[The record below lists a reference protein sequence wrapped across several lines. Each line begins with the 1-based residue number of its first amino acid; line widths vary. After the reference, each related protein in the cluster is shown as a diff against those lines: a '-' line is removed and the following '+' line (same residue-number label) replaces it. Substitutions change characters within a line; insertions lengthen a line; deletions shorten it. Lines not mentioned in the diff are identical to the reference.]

1 MPDVT
6 IFAPSPL
13 LTVTLEG
20 DPSGTDLHLHAG
32 GQGVWQSRMLRT
44 LGCSVTIC
52 AVLTGESGRVVQH
65 LLEDEGVTVR
75 AIVREGRGA
84 AYVHDRRSGERT
96 AVAEVAGDPLSR
108 HELDELYAL
117 TVREALTA
125 DLVLL
130 SGPHGEEVLPD
141 DVYRRL
147 AADLGAAGRPV
158 IVDLSGGRLAAAIE
172 GGVRLAK
179 VSDEEL
185 TRSGQAADASV
196 HALIAAAGALRT
208 AGAQSVV
215 VTRAGQESL
224 LVDGETSAA
233 VRVPVMEEVDTR
245 GAGDSLTAAIAASLA
260 AGDDLRDAVR
270 LGAAAGALNVT
281 RHGLGTGDA
290 EAIRRL
296 SEQVEITPIAA
307 DDSSVVS
314 LDELATKVEVDPA

>member
-13 LTVTLEG
+13 LTVTIEG
-20 DPSGTDLHLHAG
+20 GHDDTDLHLHAG
-32 GQGVWQSRMLRT
+32 GQGVWQARMLRT
-44 LGCSVTIC
+44 LGCSVTLC

-65 LLEDEGVTVR
+65 LLEDDGITVR
-75 AIVREGRGA
+75 AVPRDGRGA

-96 AVAEVAGDPLSR
+96 AIVEVEGDPLSR

-117 TVREALTA
+117 TLREALAA

-130 SGPHGEEVLPD
+130 SGPFGAQVLPD

-147 AADLGAAGRPV
+147 AADLGAAGRV
-158 IVDLSGGRLAAAIE
+158 VMVDLAGGRLTAAVE
-172 GGVRLAK
+172 GGVRLVK

-185 TRSGQAADASV
+185 TSSGQATDASV
-196 HALIAAAGALRT
+196 PALIEAARRLREAGAE
-208 AGAQSVV
+208 SVV
-215 VTRAGQESL
+215 VTRAGHASL
-224 LVDGETSAA
+224 VLDGDTASTA
-233 VRVPVMEEVDTR
+233 RVPVMEEVDTR

-260 AGDDLRDAVR
+260 TGDSLHDAVR

-296 SEQVEITPIAA
+296 SEQVEVMAIGA
-307 DDSSVVS
+307 DEGSLVS
-314 LDELATKVEVDPA
+314 LDDLATKVQVDGE

>member
-1 MPDVT
+1 MPDVM

-32 GQGVWQSRMLRT
+32 GQGVWQARMLRT
-44 LGCSVTIC
+44 LGCSVSIC
-52 AVLTGESGRVVQH
+52 SVLTGESGRVVQH
-65 LLEDEGVTVR
+65 LLEDDGITVH
-75 AIVREGRGA
+75 AVIREGRGA
-84 AYVHDRRSGERT
+84 AYVHDRRTGER
-96 AVAEVAGDPLSR
+96 APIVELEGDPLSR

-117 TVREALTA
+117 TLREALGS

-130 SGPHGEEVLPD
+130 SGPFGDEVLPD

-147 AADLGAAGRPV
+147 AADLRAAARPV
-158 IVDLSGGRLAAAIE
+158 VVDLAGGRLAAALD

-179 VSDEEL
+179 VSDAEL
-185 TRSGQAADASV
+185 TSSGQATDASV
-196 HALIAAAGALRT
+196 PALVAAAERLRG
-208 AGAQSVV
+208 AGAESVV
-215 VTRAGQESL
+215 VTRAGHASL
-224 LVDGETSAA
+224 VLDGATAA
-233 VRVPVMEEVDTR
+233 TVQVPVMEEVDTR

-260 AGDDLRDAVR
+260 AGDSLHDAVR

-296 SEQVEITPIAA
+296 SEQVAIAPIEAGEGSL
-307 DDSSVVS
+307 DS
-314 LDELATKVEVDPA
+314 LDELATKVQVDGA